1 MAEMNGSASTLPA
14 ELDAVVVGAG
24 FGGMY
29 MLHKLRQLGMSTVVF
44 EAAPDVGGT
53 WFWNAYPGAR
63 CDIESLM
70 YNYSFDSELRDEYK
84 YLWPERYSRQPD
96 ILKYAQHVADRFD
109 LRRDIRFNT
118 RVTRSTWNE
127 RDNRWEIETDKG
139 ERLSA
144 TFLISAVGCLSTSQL
159 PDIPGLES
167 FKGEWYHTGR
177 WPHEKVDFAGKRV
190 VQIGTGS
197 SGIQAA
203 PVIASE
209 AGHLTIL
216 QRTPQYS
223 IPSQNSP
230 LTPEV
235 VDESSERFAQM
246 MEMMRQS
253 AGRPLWEAFA
263 TRNTFDDTPEEREAY
278 LEQMWQM
285 GGAGFPMAYKDSMT
299 NPEAN
304 EELSEFVRRK
314 IRAIVKDPETAAK
327 LMPTYP
333 IGTKRQVIDTG
344 YFETFNRPNVTLED
358 IKADPI
364 DRILPNGIQLKSGKV
379 IEADMIVFAT
389 GFDAMTGS
397 IIRLNI
403 EGVGG
408 KTLAESWQAG
418 PKTHLGIAT
427 HEFPNLF
434 LLTGPGSPSVLSNVI
449 SSLEQH
455 VDWLVK
461 LFSYLR
467 ENGITRIEADR
478 EHQERWTQHCNELAH
493 QTLWPQADSWYM
505 GANIPGKPRVFMPY
519 IGGNVNY
526 QVALD
531 ESESKGYE
539 GFHLE
544 KAKVAQPV

>member
-1 MAEMNGSASTLPA
+1 MANVNTNGNVLPA

-29 MLHKLRQLGMSTVVF
+29 MLNKLRDLGMTTTVF

-53 WFWNAYPGAR
+53 WYWNAYPGAR

-84 YLWPERYSRQPD
+84 YKWPERYSRQPD

-109 LRRDIRFNT
+109 LRSGIRFNT
-118 RVTRSTWNE
+118 RVTSSKWDE
-127 RDNRWEIETDKG
+127 RTHRWSIETDQG
-139 ERLSA
+139 EHVSA
-144 TFLISAVGCLSTSQL
+144 RFLISAVGCLSASQM
-159 PDIPGLES
+159 PAVPGLES
-167 FKGEWYHTGR
+167 FKGDWYHTGQ
-177 WPHEKVDFAGKRV
+177 WPHERVDFSGKRV
-190 VQIGTGS
+190 IQIGTGS

-209 AGHLTIL
+209 AGHLTLL
-216 QRTPQYS
+216 QRTPQFS

-246 MEMMRQS
+246 VAMMKQ
-253 AGRPLWEAFA
+253 ATGRPLWEAFA
-263 TRNTFDDTPEEREAY
+263 TKNTFDDTPEEREAY

-299 NPEAN
+299 NPKAN
-304 EELSEFVRRK
+304 DELAEFVRRK
-314 IRAIVKDPETAAK
+314 IRSIVSDPETAAK

-344 YFETFNRPNVTLED
+344 YFDTFNRPNVTLED

-364 DRILPNGIQLKSGKV
+364 ARVLPNGIELQSGKV
-379 IEADMIVFAT
+379 IEGDIIVFAT

-461 LFSYLR
+461 LLDHLR
-467 ENGITRIEADR
+467 QNEITRIEADP
-478 EHQERWTQHCNELAH
+478 EHQERWTAHCNDLAY

-519 IGGNVNY
+519 IGGNAMY

-531 ESESKGYE
+531 DSAAKGYE

-544 KAKVAQPV
+544 KSRVAEPV